1 MLESLQ
7 VYLVFIFAENW
18 AAPLKMDPVLFP
30 CPELKKKKKKTKWHV
45 NASEL
50 IKYHIE
56 HCRPTELKDIQTSI
70 LGKEFFLQQLWQMI
84 TQPKLFR
91 WEFLAL

>member
-30 CPELKKKKKKTKWHV
+30 CPELKKKKKRQNDMLMLV
-45 NASEL
+45 N
-50 IKYHIE
+50 
-56 HCRPTELKDIQTSI
+56 
-70 LGKEFFLQQLWQMI
+70 
-84 TQPKLFR
+84 
-91 WEFLAL
+91 